1 MAALLEPAPYLPP
14 LELCDLHAVRA
25 QDIEDLLAEESAFW
39 RDTLA
44 WDFSSSASLVRK
56 FIDIRALS
64 GFALLAAKK
73 VVGYCYYVLEDH
85 KGLIGDL
92 YVLREYRTEQSQLNL
107 LNAVVRD
114 MVRAPFAHRIESQLM
129 TFTAKIPVGDPRLR
143 VFPRDFLALR
153 LPLETQL
160 PARELASRIIVSP
173 WQDHHQEAAA
183 QLIAGAYLGHV
194 DSQINDQYR
203 SVAGARK
210 FLYNIV
216 QYPGCGNFFPAAS
229 LTAYDRESGMLA
241 AICLASLVANDS
253 GHITQIC
260 AAQKFQ
266 GHGLGYELLRQSL
279 DLLSRSGIERVSL
292 TVTSSNAHA
301 KALYERAGFR
311 PIHQF
316 SAYVWDGF

>member
-1 MAALLEPAPYLPP
+1 MAALLEPAPYFPP

-25 QDIEDLLAEESAFW
+25 QDIEALLAEESAFW

-64 GFALLAAKK
+64 GFALLSAKK

-92 YVLREYRTEQSQLNL
+92 YVLREYRTEQSQMNL
-107 LNAVVRD
+107 LKAVVRD
-114 MVRAPFAHRIESQLM
+114 MVRAPFTHRIESQLM
-129 TFTAKIPVGDPRLR
+129 TFTAREHLSDPRLR
-143 VFPRDFLALR
+143 IFPRDFLALP
-153 LPLETQL
+153 LPLENRL
-160 PARELASRIIVSP
+160 PPRELSSRILVSP

-183 QLIAGAYLGHV
+183 QLIAEAYLGHV

-203 SVAGARK
+203 SMAGARK

-216 QYPGCGNFFPAAS
+216 QYPGCGSFFPRAS
-229 LTAYDRESGMLA
+229 LTAYDRESGALS
-241 AICLASLVANDS
+241 AICLASLVAHDS

-260 AAQKFQ
+260 AARKAQ
-266 GHGLGYELLRQSL
+266 GQGLGYELLRQSL
-279 DLLSRSGIERVSL
+279 ELLAQSGVNKVSL

-301 KALYERAGFR
+301 KALYERMGFR
-311 PIHQF
+311 PIHRF